1 MRKRNNES
9 PAPREPRAPFS
20 SSAKKKALTTKI
32 PVPSGRRQV
41 ARNRSDQN
49 LEEPR
54 AVKRSTPT
62 SEKKAKPTS
71 EELALKQTLEYQI
84 ASHRRKIAQLEDT
97 IRSVMSEPSSDEEPE
112 ESVRK
117 FDLLD
122 YSRALSDY
130 NEYLTRSNKEAEVIL
145 SDLKKLAANGQESR
159 TVAFTNTQIKKDK
172 RDLRKLINKCQ
183 EDFRFLNDQRES
195 QSTVDSKAK
204 PNDIAYANNAVRI
217 ETAAFEEQIQEFETA
232 ISTTELQISQLE
244 DELSKRKSPQQQALQ
259 DEINRQ
265 SKILEQIQ
273 RVVGDVHVDPIPPE
287 LAEHIKVEYNKD
299 VADEYQNLEDAR
311 KVYAMT
317 QALGMEKQKQLLD
330 LLERLESMRANHDRN
345 KDKLHEIFDEEL
357 EIHLKSRLSESAAI
371 QATLLQIEQF
381 ADDLTRSAFGQ
392 TVTGT
397 ALSKLRALRQLI
409 NV

>member
-1 MRKRNNES
+1 MRKRNIES
-9 PAPREPRAPFS
+9 PAGREPRDPFS
-20 SSAKKKALTTKI
+20 IAKKKSPTTKI
-32 PVPSGRRQV
+32 PVPAGRRQPQ
-41 ARNRSDQN
+41 RLRSDQPD
-49 LEEPR
+49 EHQSPKKPIV
-54 AVKRSTPT
+54 A
-62 SEKKAKPTS
+62 SEKKPKPTS
-71 EELALKQTLEYQI
+71 EVLALKQTLEYQI
-84 ASHRRKIAQLEDT
+84 ASHRRNIAKLEDT

-130 NEYLTRSNKEAEVIL
+130 NEYLTKSNKEAEVIL
-145 SDLKKLAANGQESR
+145 SDLKKLAAGGQESR

-172 RDLRKLINKCQ
+172 RDLRKLITKCQ

-195 QSTVDSKAK
+195 QSTVDGNAK

-217 ETAAFEEQIQEFETA
+217 ETTAVEEQIQEFETA

-244 DELSKRKSPQQQALQ
+244 DELSKRKTPQQKALQ
-259 DEINRQ
+259 DEVNRQ

-273 RVVGDVHVDPIPPE
+273 RVVGEVHTDPIPAE
-287 LAEHIKVEYNKD
+287 LAEPIDVEYNKD
-299 VADEYQNLEDAR
+299 VAEDYQNLEDAR
-311 KVYAMT
+311 KVYGMT

-330 LLERLESMRANHDRN
+330 LIEKLENARLNRDRN
-345 KDKLHEIFDEEL
+345 KQKLDELFDEEL

-371 QATLLQIEQF
+371 QATLLQIEHF

-392 TVTGT
+392 TVSGT
-397 ALSKLRALRQLI
+397 ALAKLRALRQLI